1 MSNYSS
7 QRQQKSV
14 VPPDTN
20 GAKAGGAA
28 GFSLM
33 ELIIAMTLLL
43 IMMAGA
49 SQLLISSLTSRT
61 RENQK
66 SDALSDAQRA
76 LNIMSR
82 EIGNSG
88 FGMDFNG
95 IIANDCHPTAATDPI
110 KAQIRIRANSS
121 NNDASISQA
130 DEDITFVYQGA
141 PTNAIVRYDAVT
153 KTRTVLAGDIDAM
166 QITYIDGAGTAST
179 LATPSVVS
187 NAVRVRIT
195 IQANLQATGNQ
206 TAAEA
211 PKVLLTSDI
220 ALRNAPTVVRRY

>member
-1 MSNYSS
+1 MKNFWSPTKKNAAP
-7 QRQQKSV
+7 RDLKRC
-14 VPPDTN
+14 
-20 GAKAGGAA
+20 GAA

-33 ELIIAMTLLL
+33 ELIIAMTILL
-43 IMMAGA
+43 IMMTGA
-49 SQLLISSLTSRT
+49 SQLLMSSLSTRT

-95 IIANDCHPTAATDPI
+95 IVAADSHPTSSADAV
-110 KAQIRIRANSS
+110 KAQIRIRANTS
-121 NNDASISQA
+121 NNDAEISKA

-153 KTRTVLAGDIDAM
+153 KTRTVLAGGIDAM
-166 QITYIDGAGTAST
+166 QITYIDAAGNAST
-179 LATPSVVS
+179 LATAAAVF

-195 IQANLQATGNQ
+195 IQANLPATTNRAG
-206 TAAEA
+206 AEV

-220 ALRNAPTVVRRY
+220 ALRNAPSVVRRY